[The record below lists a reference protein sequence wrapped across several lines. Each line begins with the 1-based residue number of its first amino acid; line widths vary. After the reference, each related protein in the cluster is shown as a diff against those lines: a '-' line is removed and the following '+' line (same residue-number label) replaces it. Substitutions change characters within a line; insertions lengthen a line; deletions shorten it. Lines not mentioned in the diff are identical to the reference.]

1 MRQDSNTFRSTA
13 ALIRANFIVLLF
25 IMFSGS
31 AIARGDT
38 IGDTVTFLDAT
49 DHGGP
54 VTVVATDPAR
64 TSIAPEFNDLLV
76 VTLQAPSPTASF
88 VKDDCPLGQIKC
100 LHINVGEFPINPN
113 PFLDF
118 ESDVLSGFSPS
129 SSTYQVQIFIE
140 PEPNDFPCI
149 AETACLVREDGLL
162 HIVDTITWSDGT
174 VDTINFQSVQS
185 VPEPASLLLFGTGLL
200 GLAGITKRKFVS

>member
-1 MRQDSNTFRSTA
+1 MRQVPNAFRSTA
-13 ALIRANFIVLLF
+13 ALIRANFTVLLL

-64 TSIAPEFNDLLV
+64 ISITPGLIDGLV

-88 VKDDCPLGQIKC
+88 VKDDCPLGQIGC
-100 LHINVGEFPINPN
+100 EHINVGEFPINPD
-113 PFLDF
+113 PSLDF

-129 SSTYQVQIFIE
+129 SSTYQVQILIE
-140 PEPNDFPCI
+140 PDGLSGLPCI

-162 HIVDTITWSDGT
+162 HTVDTITWSDGT
-174 VDTINFQSVQS
+174 VDTIKFQS
-185 VPEPASLLLFGTGLL
+185 VPEPASLLLVGTGLL
-200 GLAGITKRKFVS
+200 LLAGIIKRKVVS